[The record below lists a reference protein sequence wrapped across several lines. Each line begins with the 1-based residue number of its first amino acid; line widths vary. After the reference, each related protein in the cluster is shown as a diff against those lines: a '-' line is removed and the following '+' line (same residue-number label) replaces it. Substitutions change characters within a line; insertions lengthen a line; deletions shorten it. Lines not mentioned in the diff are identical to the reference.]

1 MSELELALSRTMQAF
16 PAVIP
21 RRAATALAILDRLQA
36 GSLEVEL
43 PDARCL
49 QLGRG
54 ARVAR
59 MRVGDWR
66 VFEVALD
73 KGDIGL
79 AEAYIDGWWEAD
91 DLPGLLTLLAK
102 SRDVLRQAVYGNAL
116 RLLGYRLSHLL
127 RANTRD
133 GARRNIMAH
142 YDLGNRFYE
151 TWLDGTMSYSA
162 ALFEPGG
169 ARSFEEAQRAKYR
182 RILDQL
188 DSKPGQHVLEIG
200 CGWGGF
206 AEIAASE
213 YGLRVLG
220 LTLSPAQ
227 LAYSRQRAASR
238 GFADLVAFE
247 LCDYRDV
254 RGHYDH
260 IVSIEMFEAVG
271 ERFWP
276 AYFAQLR
283 DRLKPGGR
291 AAVQVITI
299 DDSLFDRYRRGT
311 DFIQRYVFPGGML
324 PAPSVFRARA
334 AACGLQVRDE
344 FRFGPDYAR
353 TLARWAARFNEMQA
367 AIRAQGFGEDFMRL
381 WRFYLAYCEAG
392 FRAGSTDVYQFTLQH
407 ST

>member
-1 MSELELALSRTMQAF
+1 MSELELALSRTLQAF
-16 PAVIP
+16 PAAIP
-21 RRAATALAILDRLQA
+21 RRAATALAILDRVQA
-36 GSLEVEL
+36 GSMEVVL
-43 PDARCL
+43 PDSRCIP
-49 QLGRG
+49 LGRG
-54 ARVAR
+54 PRAAR
-59 MRVGDWR
+59 MRVSDWR
-66 VFEVALD
+66 AFDIALD

-79 AEAYIDGWWEAD
+79 AEAYVDGWWETD
-91 DLPGLLTLLAK
+91 DLPGLLTLLAR
-102 SRDVLRQAVYGNAL
+102 SRDVLQEAVYGNAL

-151 TWLDGTMSYSA
+151 TWLDNTMSYSA
-162 ALFEPGG
+162 ALFEADGV
-169 ARSFEEAQRAKYR
+169 RSSEDAQRAKYR

-188 DSKPGQHVLEIG
+188 DANPGQHVLEIG
-200 CGWGGF
+200 SGWGGF

-227 LAYSRQRAASR
+227 LAYARERAASR
-238 GFADLVAFE
+238 GFADLATFE
-247 LCDYRDV
+247 LSDYRDV

-276 AYFAQLR
+276 AYFSQLR

-324 PAPSVFRARA
+324 PAPSVFRDRA

-353 TLARWAARFNEMQA
+353 TLAGWAARFNESQA
-367 AIRAQGFGEDFMRL
+367 EIRAQGFGEDFLRL

>member
-1 MSELELALSRTMQAF
+1 MSELELALSRTLQAF
-16 PAVIP
+16 PAAIP
-21 RRAATALAILDRLQA
+21 RRAATALAILDRVRA
-36 GSLEVEL
+36 GSMEVVL
-43 PDARCL
+43 PDSRCMT
-49 QLGRG
+49 LGRG
-54 ARVAR
+54 PRAAR
-59 MRVGDWR
+59 MRVSDWR
-66 VFEVALD
+66 AFDIALD

-79 AEAYIDGWWEAD
+79 AEAYIDGRWETD

-102 SRDVLRQAVYGNAL
+102 SRDALQDAVYGNAL
-116 RLLGYRLSHLL
+116 RLVGYRLSHLL

-151 TWLDGTMSYSA
+151 SWLDSTMSYSA
-162 ALFEPGG
+162 ALFEADGT
-169 ARSFEEAQRAKYR
+169 RSFEDAQLAKYR
-182 RILDQL
+182 RILDRL
-188 DSKPGQHVLEIG
+188 DANPGQQVLEIG

-206 AEIAASE
+206 AEIAARE
-213 YGLRVLG
+213 YRLRVLG

-227 LAYSRQRAASR
+227 LVYARERAASR
-238 GFADLVAFE
+238 GFADLATFD

-254 RGHYDH
+254 RGQYDH

-276 AYFAQLR
+276 AYFSQLS

-324 PAPSVFRARA
+324 PAPSVFRGRA
-334 AACGLQVRDE
+334 AACGMQVRDE

-353 TLARWAARFNEMQA
+353 TLAGWAARFNEIQA
-367 AIRAQGFGEDFMRL
+367 DIRAQGFGEDFLRL

-407 ST
+407 SS

>member
-16 PAVIP
+16 PAAIP

-59 MRVGDWR
+59 LRVSDWR
-66 VFEVALD
+66 VFDVALN

-79 AEAYIDGWWEAD
+79 AEAYLDGWWEAD
-91 DLPGLLTLLAK
+91 DLPALLTLLAK
-102 SRDVLRQAVYGNAL
+102 SRDVLQEAVYGKAL

-162 ALFEPGG
+162 ALFEAGG
-169 ARSFEEAQRAKYR
+169 ARSFEDAQRAKYR

-188 DSKPGQHVLEIG
+188 DAKPGQHVLEIG

-213 YGLRVLG
+213 YRLRVLG

-227 LAYSRQRAASR
+227 LAYARDRAASR
-238 GFADLVAFE
+238 GFADLVTFE

-276 AYFAQLR
+276 AYFAQLL

-324 PAPSVFRARA
+324 PAPSVFRGRA

-353 TLARWAARFNEMQA
+353 TLAGWAARFNEMQA
-367 AIRAQGFGEDFMRL
+367 AIRVQGFGEDFMRL